1 MAVTQS
7 RDNRT
12 LIAAADLSGS
22 QFHFAK
28 MDSAGKAAICGNGD
42 AAFGVIEV
50 GGTAGA
56 ASTIT
61 VRGKVMVKCGAA
73 VTIGDDVGIDAAGK
87 AVNAASGDIIVGR
100 AYETGANNQ
109 LIAIELSGLNTVA
122 HA

>member
-12 LIAAADLSGS
+12 LIAGADLSTS
-22 QFHFAK
+22 QFLFAK
-28 MDSAGKAAICGNGD
+28 MDAAAKAVLAGDGEGTI
-42 AAFGVIEV
+42 GVIAV
-50 GGTAGA
+50 GAETGNAC
-56 ASTIT
+56 TIT
-61 VRGKVMVKCGAA
+61 HSGKVMVKCGGA

-100 AYETGANNQ
+100 AYEAGVDGQ
-109 LIAIELSGLNTVA
+109 IIAIELILAANA

>member
-22 QFHFAK
+22 QHLFAA
-28 MDSAGKAAICGNGD
+28 MDAAGKAALCGDG
-42 AAFGVIEV
+42 AQAFGVIEV
-50 GGTAGA
+50 GGTAAA

-61 VRGKVMVKCGAA
+61 VSGKVMVKCGGT
-73 VTIGDDVGIDAAGK
+73 VTIGDDVSSDAAGK
-87 AVNAASGDIIVGR
+87 AVNSASGDIILGR
-100 AYETGANNQ
+100 AYEAGATDQ
-109 LIAIELSGLNTVA
+109 LIAIELGSTGNA